1 VSGER
6 VRGRENRDG
15 LVLVEESG
23 RGGAEDGA
31 ERNHGLEASQVEG
44 GGRWMGVKAKMS
56 GGKSGGE
63 FVKRGPT
70 GQMS

>member
-1 VSGER
+1 MGKVQGASWVFLSSFLRVSPNSVSGER

-23 RGGAEDGA
+23 RGGAEDEA

-44 GGRWMGVKAKMS
+44 VAGGWG
-56 GGKSGGE
+56 
-63 FVKRGPT
+63 
-70 GQMS
+70 